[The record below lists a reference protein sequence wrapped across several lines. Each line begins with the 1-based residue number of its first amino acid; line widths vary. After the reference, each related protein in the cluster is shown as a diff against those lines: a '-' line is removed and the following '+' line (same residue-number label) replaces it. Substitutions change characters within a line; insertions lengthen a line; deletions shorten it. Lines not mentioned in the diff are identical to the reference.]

1 MSENME
7 NRLEI
12 IDNIEKKINAKIIT
26 YICGDR
32 PGALSQTYP
41 DAIRPMYD
49 HLKSIGNVE
58 KIILYLYG
66 IGGVLEVPWRMVTMI
81 REFCDS
87 FEVIIPYKAYSA
99 VSLIALGADKNIIG
113 RKGELSPIDPSLILS
128 RKVGIQPFDMP
139 PEIGVEDIYAYIR
152 FIKEKAGLTDQEA
165 LAKQIGILTEKMSP
179 TVLGMVQRAYSHTR
193 LVARKLLSLQKPPLE
208 ETRKLAIIDAL
219 TEKIYAHGHGIGRQ
233 EAKEIGLTIEIP
245 DDELEELIWS
255 LYLNYEDTL
264 NLMSTPDISWYI
276 RDDENQIFSEEN
288 TDIAFIESLNM
299 SHAYRGIFEV
309 KMLRKIPENLNINLN
324 LSLQMPPGI
333 QLEELPQNISQV
345 LGQIVQQAAPRIVEL
360 VRSEIVRQSPISAV
374 ASRHRFAKWTKIR

>member
-1 MSENME
+1 
-7 NRLEI
+7 
-12 IDNIEKKINAKIIT
+12 
-26 YICGDR
+26 
-32 PGALSQTYP
+32 
-41 DAIRPMYD
+41 
-49 HLKSIGNVE
+49 
-58 KIILYLYG
+58 
-66 IGGVLEVPWRMVTMI
+66 
-81 REFCDS
+81 
-87 FEVIIPYKAYSA
+87 
-99 VSLIALGADKNIIG
+99 
-113 RKGELSPIDPSLILS
+113 
-128 RKVGIQPFDMP
+128 
-139 PEIGVEDIYAYIR
+139 
-152 FIKEKAGLTDQEA
+152 

>member
-113 RKGELSPIDPSLILS
+113 RKGELRPISPSLILII
-128 RKVGIQPFDMP
+128 KFGIQ
-139 PEIGVEDIYAYIR
+139 
-152 FIKEKAGLTDQEA
+152 QC
-165 LAKQIGILTEKMSP
+165 
-179 TVLGMVQRAYSHTR
+179 
-193 LVARKLLSLQKPPLE
+193 
-208 ETRKLAIIDAL
+208 
-219 TEKIYAHGHGIGRQ
+219 
-233 EAKEIGLTIEIP
+233 
-245 DDELEELIWS
+245 
-255 LYLNYEDTL
+255 
-264 NLMSTPDISWYI
+264 
-276 RDDENQIFSEEN
+276 
-288 TDIAFIESLNM
+288 
-299 SHAYRGIFEV
+299 
-309 KMLRKIPENLNINLN
+309 
-324 LSLQMPPGI
+324 
-333 QLEELPQNISQV
+333 
-345 LGQIVQQAAPRIVEL
+345 
-360 VRSEIVRQSPISAV
+360 
-374 ASRHRFAKWTKIR
+374 